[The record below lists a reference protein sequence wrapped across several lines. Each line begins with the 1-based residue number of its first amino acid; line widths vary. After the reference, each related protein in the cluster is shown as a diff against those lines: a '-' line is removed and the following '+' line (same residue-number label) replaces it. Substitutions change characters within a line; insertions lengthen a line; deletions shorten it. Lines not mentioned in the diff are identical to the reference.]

1 MRKCLDNT
9 AEMNCEEI
17 VEINRSVFRKKKI
30 KQLLKP
36 SKAVADFYSDLDR
49 KIRMIF
55 IIDMTEV
62 YITHE
67 I

>member
-1 MRKCLDNT
+1 
-9 AEMNCEEI
+9 MNCEEI
-17 VEINRSVFRKKKI
+17 VEINQR
-30 KQLLKP
+30 LKP

>member
-17 VEINRSVFRKKKI
+17 VEINRSVFLKKK
-30 KQLLKP
+30 KQLLKR
-36 SKAVADFYSDLDR
+36 SKAAANFSSDLDR

>member
-1 MRKCLDNT
+1 
-9 AEMNCEEI
+9 MNCEEI

>member
-9 AEMNCEEI
+9 AEMNCEET
-17 VEINRSVFRKKKI
+17 VEINGSVFLKKK
-30 KQLLKP
+30 KQLLKR
-36 SKAVADFYSDLDR
+36 SKGAANFSSDLDR

-55 IIDMTEV
+55 VIDMTEV

>member
-1 MRKCLDNT
+1 M
-9 AEMNCEEI
+9 E
-17 VEINRSVFRKKKI
+17 VFFLKKKK

-36 SKAVADFYSDLDR
+36 SKAVADFSSDLDR
-49 KIRMIF
+49 KITMIF

-62 YITHE
+62 YITHD

>member
-1 MRKCLDNT
+1 
-9 AEMNCEEI
+9 MNCEEI
-17 VEINRSVFRKKKI
+17 VEINGGVFLKKKKK
-30 KQLLKP
+30 KQLLKR
-36 SKAVADFYSDLDR
+36 SKAAANFSSDLDR

>member
-1 MRKCLDNT
+1 
-9 AEMNCEEI
+9 MNCEET
-17 VEINRSVFRKKKI
+17 VEINGSVFLKKK
-30 KQLLKP
+30 KQLLKR
-36 SKAVADFYSDLDR
+36 SKGAANFSSDLDR

-55 IIDMTEV
+55 VIDMTEV

>member
-1 MRKCLDNT
+1 
-9 AEMNCEEI
+9 MNCEEI

-30 KQLLKP
+30 KQRLKS